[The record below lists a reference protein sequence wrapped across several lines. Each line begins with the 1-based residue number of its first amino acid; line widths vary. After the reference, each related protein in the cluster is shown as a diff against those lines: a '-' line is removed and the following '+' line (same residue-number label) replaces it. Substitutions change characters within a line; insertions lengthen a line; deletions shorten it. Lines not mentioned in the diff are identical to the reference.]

1 MGKHGTLE
9 WLPGKGVGLSS
20 DCYPDSFLDDMPLIY
35 PFIIN
40 DPGEGT
46 QSKRRAHATII
57 DHLTPPMTTADGYGE
72 IAQLMQLV
80 DEYYQIEMLDP
91 TKLPLIQKQI
101 WTLIEKIRLD
111 EGKFDIQSCASVLH
125 SSYIH
130 FVSHCFCSGCRE
142 APSFS

>member
-20 DCYPDSFLDDMPLIY
+20 DCYPDTFLDNMPLIY

-46 QSKRRAHATII
+46 QSKRRAHAIII

-91 TKLPLIQKQI
+91 SKMPLIQKQI
-101 WTLIEKIRLD
+101 WALIEKIKLD
-111 EGKFDIQSCASVLH
+111 EGEYIFYDIHA
-125 SSYIH
+125 YDT
-130 FVSHCFCSGCRE
+130 
-142 APSFS
+142 SFIVYAMLL